1 LRGNVSDNG
10 ETKQSTQIP
19 AHAINPAVEGDPVV
33 PVGSLLR
40 SVNLLGPEGE
50 EDGLAATLEGS
61 SMGVAV
67 IESTATALAKWWA
80 TGGSAALVAVW
91 VWAAR
96 YWPNQDPVTKRTII
110 LSVAIFSAAMVLA
123 LGHLLSSDVRG
134 RAVASAATFRARAD
148 IVDCVVRASLPDA
161 TNRAIPLPQL
171 FHVGWSKG
179 GDTRRDWVLLAV
191 EGNAETDGLRFL
203 IQRDTR
209 HEWVS
214 ATELSF

>member
-1 LRGNVSDNG
+1 MSDNG
-10 ETKQSTQIP
+10 ETKQPTQIP
-19 AHAINPAVEGDPVV
+19 ANAINPAVEDDPVV
-33 PVGSLLR
+33 PAGRLLR
-40 SVNLLGPEGE
+40 DVNLLGPEGE
-50 EDGLAATLEGS
+50 EDGFASTFEGS

-80 TGGSAALVAVW
+80 TGGSAVLVAVW
-91 VWAAR
+91 LWAAK

-123 LGHLLSSDVRG
+123 VGHLLSSDVRG
-134 RAVASAATFRARAD
+134 RAVASAATSRARAD
-148 IVDCVVRASLPDA
+148 IVDSVIRASLTDE
-161 TNRAIPLPQL
+161 THRAIPLPQL

-179 GDTRRDWVLLAV
+179 GDTRRDWVVLAV
-191 EGNAETDGLRFL
+191 AGNVESDGLRFL